1 MPESSELFSEIANL
15 RDQVDDMS
23 RTVSAIARKS
33 GFKDDILEAM
43 GQDPLLAQVF
53 LLVDG
58 QRTQNDIVAALR
70 ERGQSATQPTIS
82 RKLDSLVEDWDLV
95 RKTTRDRLGVRYV
108 QTSLARNLRI
118 TRSLEKQTVNAA
130 PGSARLGKPGG
141 TGGQARVG

>member
-43 GQDPLLAQVF
+43 ADDRLLGQVF

-58 QRTQNDIVAALR
+58 LRTQGDIVDELQRQGNA
-70 ERGQSATQPTIS
+70 ATQSTVS

-95 RKTTRDRLGVRYV
+95 RKTKRDRLGIRYV
-108 QTSLARNLRI
+108 HTSLARDLRI
-118 TRSLEKQTVNAA
+118 PRALEKGALNASVA
-130 PGSARLGKPGG
+130 TPQRARRIGKAG
-141 TGGQARVG
+141 